1 MSLVVLLILSE
12 DDVWCN
18 QINQIEITSDVKERV
33 PQTGEFSLIRVFLIT
48 SKFLSF
54 VTLDNY
60 IFIIIE
66 LFEPLL
72 KFYYEKQAGLVNLDN
87 ITLGSLI
94 ILVIVRTIQYNLSR
108 VKDKYLHTNCLA
120 TLANM
125 SSRYV

>member
-18 QINQIEITSDVKERV
+18 QINQI
-33 PQTGEFSLIRVFLIT
+33 Q
-48 SKFLSF
+48 LSQ
-54 VTLDNY
+54 D
-60 IFIIIE
+60 
-66 LFEPLL
+66 FE
-72 KFYYEKQAGLVNLDN
+72 FYYEKQAGLVNLDN
-87 ITLGSLI
+87 ITLGSLL

-125 SSRYV
+125 SSRLVLRLHKWLVMEFVLECAIFIDMRLNGY